1 MLYHLSY
8 VSQFFYSCFYLPTE
22 ISAFSKT
29 RSHPSTFTVRVPS
42 RARKKMER
50 ETGFEPATPS
60 LEGWCSSQ
68 LSYSRFL
75 SLPPPHSGLWCDAPP
90 PGWISLFSFHFISSQ
105 LFHIQAGVSGGGRRI
120 RTSVGQRP
128 ADLQSAP
135 FNRFGIPP
143 DSCYAGNAPHS
154 LLR

>member
-75 SLPPPHSGLWCDAPP
+75 SLSPPHSGLWCDPP
-90 PGWISLFSFHFISSQ
+90 ACRLDLALFVSFHPSSFAFKPAY
-105 LFHIQAGVSGGGRRI
+105 LVEGGG
-120 RTSVGQRP
+120 
-128 ADLQSAP
+128 
-135 FNRFGIPP
+135 FEPP
-143 DSCYAGNAPHS
+143 
-154 LLR
+154 